1 MLRQVLADS
10 SRLLGVAA
18 GSVSLVREGG
28 SRYAKVAELGAAC
41 QLGRDFSLDEG
52 ITGQVVMRRRPVAL
66 RSYRSVR
73 AGHLPATHPAHR
85 GAVVA
90 VPIWWRGEVVGANVA
105 FACRDRRFTSA
116 EVDDLETLTQ
126 VAAAGIVRA
135 SAEDPSLARVLTD
148 QVDREALQGGVRTSI
163 TQVGTARQATP
174 AVTDLVLAV
183 VRSAQRWTSH
193 SDGARQLNVAVV
205 YEAEMLRLLVHV
217 EDNPQ
222 ATGAGLDP
230 LRVVDPFTRSWPE
243 LVSRTGGE
251 LTVDEVPG
259 WGTLVRVEMPY
270 AQTSTTHAQSSGRN
284 PGEASPFTP
293 REHEVLVLLRQGL
306 TDRDVAAALVVSPR
320 TVEKH
325 VSALLRKTSTA
336 GRTAAVMH
344 AVEHGWL
351 PAIGPYL

>member
-28 SRYAKVAELGAAC
+28 ARYAKVAELGAAC

-73 AGHLPATHPAHR
+73 AGHLPPAHPAHR

-105 FACRDRRFTSA
+105 FACRDRRFTGA

-126 VAAAGIVRA
+126 LAAAGIVRA
-135 SAEDPSLARVLTD
+135 SAEDPSLARVLIE
-148 QVDREALQGGVRTSI
+148 QIDREALQGGVRTSI
-163 TQVGTARQATP
+163 TQVGAARQATP

-183 VRSAQRWTSH
+183 VRSAQRWTSR

-205 YEAEMLRLLVHV
+205 YEAEMLRVLVHV
-217 EDNPQ
+217 EDDPL
-222 ATGAGLDP
+222 ASGTGLDS
-230 LRVVDPFTRSWPE
+230 LRNSWPE

-251 LTVDEVPG
+251 LTVDNVAG
-259 WGTLVRVEMPY
+259 WGTLVRVEVPY
-270 AQTSTTHAQSSGRN
+270 AQRSESSEASARRAAQ
-284 PGEASPFTP
+284 PSPFTT
-293 REHEVLVLLRQGL
+293 REHEVLILLRQGL
-306 TDRDVAAALVVSPR
+306 TDREVAAALVVSPR

-325 VSALLRKTSTA
+325 VSALLRKTSTT

-344 AVEHGWL
+344 AVEQGWL
-351 PAIGPYL
+351 PAIGPHR